1 MQKEKI
7 ERSRKKTNIGAV
19 YPREPE
25 LFNDLFENGEL
36 FIDFGLCNIMTERGG
51 VYRHLKLFFFL
62 VWLHTVQRFGV

>member
-36 FIDFGLCNIMTERGG
+36 FIDFGLCNIKTERGG
-51 VYRHLKLFFFL
+51 GGYRHLKFF
-62 VWLHTVQRFGV
+62 V

>member
-36 FIDFGLCNIMTERGG
+36 FIDFGLCNIKTEGG
-51 VYRHLKLFFFL
+51 GGGKKGPKIFFFI
-62 VWLHTVQRFGV
+62 F